1 MHGAMVAES
10 NGGNPVGATRMA
22 VIAFLSFNLS
32 MGFMFG
38 PFGVL
43 ITEVAPRYLP

>member
-32 MGFMFG
+32 MGCMFG

-43 ITEVAPRYLP
+43 ITAIEQRL